1 MVNRNRG
8 EIEAILDGKSYRLC
22 AASRQFGAGLSL
34 RPEQHTS
41 CDLDSR
47 GTHLHHR
54 RGLADALAQWA
65 VGDLSIV
72 SLIRLSQNWALIA
85 GGFGVATLAAKID
98 RTGSAAK
105 KTGETVSDIAGRALR
120 R

>member
-1 MVNRNRG
+1 MFKLWALIRG
-8 EIEAILDGKSYRLC
+8 GFLRSHRAQALGI
-22 AASRQFGAGLSL
+22 AAGIG
-34 RPEQHTS
+34 
-41 CDLDSR
+41 
-47 GTHLHHR
+47 
-54 RGLADALAQWA
+54 GLADALAQWA

-72 SLIRLSQNWALIA
+72 SLIRALSQNWALIA
-85 GGFGVATLAAKID
+85 GGFGVAT